1 MRSITNIA
9 SSSLLKLLFQTPLPF
24 AFYARI
30 NVPLSPDK
38 KIPALLMLQTLKT
51 YFGYDSFRP
60 LQEEII
66 RHILDGNDALVL
78 MPTGGG
84 KSICYQLPALL
95 REGTAVVV
103 SPLISL
109 MKDQVE
115 ALCAN
120 GISAGAL
127 NSSNDE
133 TENAALR
140 RACMEGRLKLL
151 YISPEKLLAEANY
164 LLRDM
169 HISLFAIDEAHCIS
183 QWGHDFR
190 PEYAQMGI
198 LHQQFP
204 HVPIIALTATAD
216 KITRE
221 DIISQLHLN
230 HPRTFIS
237 SFDRP
242 NLSLTVK
249 RGYQQKEKSK
259 TILDFIAR
267 HPGESGIIYCM
278 SRSKTESVAQMLQKQ
293 GIRTAV
299 YHAGLSPSLRDE
311 AQDDFINDRVQVVCA
326 TIAFGMGIDKSN
338 VRWVIHYN
346 LPKSIESFYQ
356 EIGRAGRDGLP
367 SDTLLFY
374 SLADLILLTK
384 FATESG
390 QQNINLEKL
399 QRMQQYAESD
409 ICRRRILLSYFG
421 EIADHDCGNCDV
433 CKNPPERFD
442 GTVIVQKAL
451 SAIVRTDQQIG
462 TGVLVDILR
471 GNMSPEVVGKGYQQL
486 KTFAAGRDVPARDW
500 HDYLL
505 QMLQLGYFE
514 IAYNENNHLKI
525 TFAGSDVLFG
535 RATARLVV
543 IRREET
549 NETKRGR
556 NGKNRSRLSEL
567 PLDFLDTENEALFEA
582 LRKLRKRLADEE
594 ALPAYI
600 VLSDKVLHLLSTS
613 RPTNLEEFGNI
624 SGIGEHKKK
633 KYGKEFIN
641 LIRKY
646 SD

>member
-1 MRSITNIA
+1 
-9 SSSLLKLLFQTPLPF
+9 
-24 AFYARI
+24 
-30 NVPLSPDK
+30 
-38 KIPALLMLQTLKT
+38 MLQTLKT

-221 DIISQLHLN
+221 DIIRQLHLN

-525 TFAGSDVLFG
+525 TSAGSDVLFG

-543 IRREET
+543 IRREEA

-556 NGKNRSRLSEL
+556 KRKETVPAQEL
-567 PLDFLDTENEALFEA
+567 PLGLPNTENEALFEA

>member
-1 MRSITNIA
+1 
-9 SSSLLKLLFQTPLPF
+9 
-24 AFYARI
+24 
-30 NVPLSPDK
+30 
-38 KIPALLMLQTLKT
+38 MLQTLKT

-60 LQEEII
+60 LQEDII
-66 RHILDGNDALVL
+66 RHLMDRKDALVL

-95 REGTAVVV
+95 SEGTAVVV

-115 ALCAN
+115 TLCAN
-120 GISAGAL
+120 GIAAGAL
-127 NSSNDE
+127 NSNNDE
-133 TENAALR
+133 TENASLR
-140 RACMEGRLKLL
+140 RACMEGKLKLL

-190 PEYAQMGI
+190 PEYTQMGI
-198 LHQQFP
+198 LHQLFP
-204 HVPIIALTATAD
+204 QVPIIALTATAD

-221 DIISQLHLN
+221 DIIKQLHLN
-230 HPRTFIS
+230 QPRIFIS

-259 TILDFIAR
+259 AILDFIAR

-278 SRSKTESVAQMLQKQ
+278 SRSKTETVAQMLQKQ
-293 GIRTAV
+293 GIKSAV
-299 YHAGLSPSLRDE
+299 YHAGLSPARRDE

-356 EIGRAGRDGLP
+356 EIGRAGRDGMP

-384 FATESG
+384 FATDSG
-390 QQNINLEKL
+390 QQSINLEKL
-399 QRMQQYAESD
+399 QRMQQYAEAD

-421 EIADHDCGNCDV
+421 ENTTCDCGNCDV

-442 GTVIVQKAL
+442 GTIIVQKAL
-451 SAIVRTDQQIG
+451 SAIARSEQQIG
-462 TGVLVDILR
+462 TGILVDILR
-471 GNMSPEVVGKGYQQL
+471 GNMSSEVTERGYHRL
-486 KTFAAGRDVPARDW
+486 KTFGVGREVPARDW

-525 TFAGSDVLFG
+525 TQSGTDILFG
-535 RATARLVV
+535 RARTLLVT
-543 IRREET
+543 IRREEAVQT
-549 NETKRGR
+549 TRGR
-556 NGKNRSRLSEL
+556 KRKATVPTKEL
-567 PLDFLDTENEALFEA
+567 PLGLPNTESGELFEA
-582 LRKLRKRLADEE
+582 LRTLRKRLADQE

-600 VLSDKVLHLLSTS
+600 VLSDKVLHLLSAS
-613 RPTNLEEFGNI
+613 RPTTIEEFGNI
-624 SGIGEHKKK
+624 SGIGEYKKK
-633 KYGKEFIN
+633 KYGKEFVE

-646 SD
+646 S

>member
-1 MRSITNIA
+1 
-9 SSSLLKLLFQTPLPF
+9 
-24 AFYARI
+24 
-30 NVPLSPDK
+30 
-38 KIPALLMLQTLKT
+38 MLQTLKT

-221 DIISQLHLN
+221 DIIRQLHLN

-525 TFAGSDVLFG
+525 TSAGSDVLFG

-556 NGKNRSRLSEL
+556 KRKATVPAQEL
-567 PLDFLDTENEALFEA
+567 PLGLPNTENEALFEA

-624 SGIGEHKKK
+624 SGIGEHKK
-633 KYGKEFIN
+633 E
-641 LIRKY
+641 IRQRIYQPNTKI
-646 SD
+646 

>member
-1 MRSITNIA
+1 
-9 SSSLLKLLFQTPLPF
+9 
-24 AFYARI
+24 
-30 NVPLSPDK
+30 
-38 KIPALLMLQTLKT
+38 MLQTLKR

-133 TENAALR
+133 TKNAALR

-221 DIISQLHLN
+221 DIIRQLHLN
-230 HPRTFIS
+230 HPRTCIS

-278 SRSKTESVAQMLQKQ
+278 SRSKTESVAQMLQKH

-471 GNMSPEVVGKGYQQL
+471 GNMSSEVVGKGYQQL

-525 TFAGSDVLFG
+525 TSAGSDVLFG

-556 NGKNRSRLSEL
+556 KRKATVPAQEL
-567 PLDFLDTENEALFEA
+567 PLGLPNTENEALFEA

>member
-1 MRSITNIA
+1 
-9 SSSLLKLLFQTPLPF
+9 
-24 AFYARI
+24 
-30 NVPLSPDK
+30 
-38 KIPALLMLQTLKT
+38 MLQTLKT

-60 LQEEII
+60 LQEDII
-66 RHILDGNDALVL
+66 RHLIDRKDALVL

-95 REGTAVVV
+95 SEGTAVVV

-115 ALCAN
+115 TLCAN
-120 GISAGAL
+120 GIAAGAL
-127 NSSNDE
+127 NSNNDE
-133 TENAALR
+133 TENASLR
-140 RACMEGRLKLL
+140 RACMEGKLKLL

-190 PEYAQMGI
+190 PEYTQMGI
-198 LHQQFP
+198 LHQLFP
-204 HVPIIALTATAD
+204 QVPIIALTATAD

-221 DIISQLHLN
+221 DIIKQLHLN
-230 HPRTFIS
+230 QPRIFIS

-259 TILDFIAR
+259 AILDFIAR
-267 HPGESGIIYCM
+267 HPEESGIIYCM
-278 SRSKTESVAQMLQKQ
+278 SRSKTETVAQMLQKQ
-293 GIRTAV
+293 GIKSAV
-299 YHAGLSPSLRDE
+299 YHAGLSPARRDE

-356 EIGRAGRDGLP
+356 EIGRAGRDGMP

-384 FATESG
+384 FATDSG
-390 QQNINLEKL
+390 QQSINLEKL
-399 QRMQQYAESD
+399 QRMQQYAEAD

-421 EIADHDCGNCDV
+421 ENTTCDCGNCDV

-442 GTVIVQKAL
+442 GTIIVQKAL
-451 SAIVRTDQQIG
+451 SAIARSEQQIG
-462 TGVLVDILR
+462 TGILVDILR
-471 GNMSPEVVGKGYQQL
+471 GNMSSEVTERGYHRL
-486 KTFAAGRDVPARDW
+486 KTFGAGREVPARDW

-525 TFAGSDVLFG
+525 TQSGTDVLFG
-535 RATARLVV
+535 RARALLVT
-543 IRREET
+543 IRREEAVQAT
-549 NETKRGR
+549 RGR
-556 NGKNRSRLSEL
+556 KRKATVPTKEL
-567 PLDFLDTENEALFEA
+567 PLGLPNTESGELFEA
-582 LRKLRKRLADEE
+582 LRTLRKRLADQE

-600 VLSDKVLHLLSTS
+600 VLSDKVLHLLSAS
-613 RPTNLEEFGNI
+613 RPTTIEEFGNI
-624 SGIGEHKKK
+624 SGIGEYKKK
-633 KYGKEFIN
+633 KYGKEFVE

-646 SD
+646 S

>member
-1 MRSITNIA
+1 MQDKT
-9 SSSLLKLLFQTPLPF
+9 
-24 AFYARI
+24 
-30 NVPLSPDK
+30 LSAK
-38 KIPALLMLQTLKT
+38 MIQTLKR

-66 RHILDGNDALVL
+66 RTVLDGRDSLVL

-95 REGTAVVV
+95 CEGTAVVV

-115 ALCAN
+115 SLCAN
-120 GISAGAL
+120 GVAAGAL

-133 TENAALR
+133 TENAVLR
-140 RACMEGRLKLL
+140 RACMEGSLKLL
-151 YISPEKLLAEANY
+151 YISPEKLIAEANY

-190 PEYAQMGI
+190 PEYAQMGFI
-198 LHQQFP
+198 REMFP
-204 HVPIIALTATAD
+204 NIPVIALTATAD

-221 DIISQLHLN
+221 DIVRQLHLN
-230 HPRTFIS
+230 QPKVFIS

-259 TILDFIAR
+259 AILDFIGR
-267 HPGESGIIYCM
+267 HRGESGIIYCM
-278 SRSKTESVAQMLQKQ
+278 SRSKTETVAQMLQKQ
-293 GIRTAV
+293 GLRVAV
-299 YHAGLSPSLRDE
+299 YHAGLSSVRRDE
-311 AQDDFINDRVQVVCA
+311 AQDDFINDRVQIVCA

-390 QQNINLEKL
+390 QQGINLEKL
-399 QRMQQYAESD
+399 QRMQQYAEAD
-409 ICRRRILLSYFG
+409 VCRRRILLSYFG
-421 EIADHDCGNCDV
+421 EATTEDCGNCDV
-433 CKNPPERFD
+433 CKNPPQRFD

-451 SAIVRTDQQIG
+451 SAIVRTEQQIG
-462 TGVLVDILR
+462 TSILVDILR
-471 GNMSPEVVGKGYQQL
+471 GNNTPDVSEKGYQQL
-486 KTFAAGRDVPARDW
+486 KTFGAGREVPARDW
-500 HDYLL
+500 QDYLL

-525 TFAGSDVLFG
+525 TNSGSDVLFG
-535 RATARLVV
+535 RSQARLAV
-543 IRREET
+543 IRREESAP
-549 NETKRGR
+549 TKGR
-556 NGKNRSRLSEL
+556 KKKPTIPVREL
-567 PLDFLDTENEALFEA
+567 PLGLPNTESEELFEA
-582 LRKLRKRLADEE
+582 LRALRKRLADQE

-600 VLSDKVLHLLSTS
+600 VLSDKVLHLLSTA
-613 RPTNLEEFGNI
+613 RPTTMEAFGNI
-624 SGIGEHKKK
+624 SGIGEYKKK
-633 KYGKEFIN
+633 KYGKDFVE

-646 SD
+646 V

>member
-1 MRSITNIA
+1 
-9 SSSLLKLLFQTPLPF
+9 
-24 AFYARI
+24 
-30 NVPLSPDK
+30 
-38 KIPALLMLQTLKT
+38 MLQTLKT

-221 DIISQLHLN
+221 DIIRQLHLN

-525 TFAGSDVLFG
+525 TSAGSDVLFG

-556 NGKNRSRLSEL
+556 KRKATVPAQEL
-567 PLDFLDTENEALFEA
+567 PLGLPNTENEALFEA

-613 RPTNLEEFGNI
+613 RPTSLEEFGNI
-624 SGIGEHKKK
+624 SGIGEYKKK

-646 SD
+646 SE

>member
-1 MRSITNIA
+1 M
-9 SSSLLKLLFQTPLPF
+9 Q
-24 AFYARI
+24 
-30 NVPLSPDK
+30 
-38 KIPALLMLQTLKT
+38 QTLKT

-66 RHILDGNDALVL
+66 RHILGGNDALVL

-140 RACMEGRLKLL
+140 RACMEGKLKLL

-169 HISLFAIDEAHCIS
+169 HVSLFAIDEAHCIS

-204 HVPIIALTATAD
+204 QVPVIALTATAD

-221 DIISQLHLN
+221 DIIKQLHLN
-230 HPRTFIS
+230 HPRIFIS

-249 RGYQQKEKSK
+249 RAYQQKEKSK
-259 TILDFIAR
+259 AIIDFIAR

-293 GIRTAV
+293 GIRAAV
-299 YHAGLSPSLRDE
+299 YHAGLSPTRRDE

-356 EIGRAGRDGLP
+356 EIGRAGRDGMP

-374 SLADLILLTK
+374 SLSDLILLTK
-384 FATESG
+384 FATDSG
-390 QQNINLEKL
+390 QQSINIEKL

-421 EIADHDCGNCDV
+421 ETATHDCGNCDV

-442 GTVIVQKAL
+442 GTIIVQKAL
-451 SAIVRTDQQIG
+451 SAIVRTEQQIS

-471 GNMSPEVVGKGYQQL
+471 GNMTPEVVDKGYEQL
-486 KTFAAGRDVPARDW
+486 KTFAAGREVPARDW

-525 TFAGSDVLFG
+525 TPAGSDVLFG

-543 IRREET
+543 IRREEA

-556 NGKNRSRLSEL
+556 KRKLPVLSKEL
-567 PLDFLDTENEALFEA
+567 PLGLPNTENEDLFEA
-582 LRKLRKRLADEE
+582 LRELRKRLADEE

-613 RPTNLEEFGNI
+613 RPTTIEEFGNI
-624 SGIGEHKKK
+624 SGIGEYKKK
-633 KYGKEFIN
+633 KYGKEFVS
-641 LIRKY
+641 LIRKF

>member
-1 MRSITNIA
+1 
-9 SSSLLKLLFQTPLPF
+9 
-24 AFYARI
+24 
-30 NVPLSPDK
+30 
-38 KIPALLMLQTLKT
+38 MLQTLKT

-140 RACMEGRLKLL
+140 RACTEGRLKLL

-221 DIISQLHLN
+221 DIIRQLHLN
-230 HPRTFIS
+230 HPRIFIS

-249 RGYQQKEKSK
+249 RGYRQKEKSK

-299 YHAGLSPSLRDE
+299 YHAGLSPARRDE

-384 FATESG
+384 FATDSG
-390 QQNINLEKL
+390 QEGINLEKL

-421 EIADHDCGNCDV
+421 ETADHDCGNCDV

-442 GTVIVQKAL
+442 GTIIVQKAL
-451 SAIVRTDQQIG
+451 SAIARTEQQIS

-471 GNMSPEVVGKGYQQL
+471 GTMSPEVVSKGYQQL
-486 KTFAAGRDVPARDW
+486 KTFAAGREVPARDW

-525 TFAGSDVLFG
+525 TSTGSDVLFG

-549 NETKRGR
+549 NETKQGR
-556 NGKNRSRLSEL
+556 KRKVPLPGKEL
-567 PLDFLDTENEALFEA
+567 PLGLPDTENEALFEA

-613 RPTNLEEFGNI
+613 RPATIEEFGNI
-624 SGIGEHKKK
+624 NGIGEYKKK
-633 KYGKEFIN
+633 KYGKEFVA
-641 LIRKY
+641 LIRKF

>member
-1 MRSITNIA
+1 
-9 SSSLLKLLFQTPLPF
+9 
-24 AFYARI
+24 
-30 NVPLSPDK
+30 
-38 KIPALLMLQTLKT
+38 MLQTLKT

-140 RACMEGRLKLL
+140 RACTEGRLKLL

-221 DIISQLHLN
+221 DIIGQLHLN

-293 GIRTAV
+293 GIRTSV
-299 YHAGLSPSLRDE
+299 YHAGLSPSLRDK

-525 TFAGSDVLFG
+525 TSAGSDVLFG

-543 IRREET
+543 IRREEA

-556 NGKNRSRLSEL
+556 KRKATVPAQEL
-567 PLDFLDTENEALFEA
+567 PLGLSNTENEALFEA

-624 SGIGEHKKK
+624 SGIGEYKKK

-646 SD
+646 SE

>member
-1 MRSITNIA
+1 
-9 SSSLLKLLFQTPLPF
+9 
-24 AFYARI
+24 
-30 NVPLSPDK
+30 
-38 KIPALLMLQTLKT
+38 MLQTLKT

-140 RACMEGRLKLL
+140 RACTEGRLKLL

-221 DIISQLHLN
+221 DIIRQLHLN

-278 SRSKTESVAQMLQKQ
+278 SRSKTESVAQMLQKH

-525 TFAGSDVLFG
+525 TSAGSDVLFG

-556 NGKNRSRLSEL
+556 KRKATVPAQEL
-567 PLDFLDTENEALFEA
+567 PLGLPNTENEALFEA

-624 SGIGEHKKK
+624 SGIGEYKKK

-646 SD
+646 R

>member
-1 MRSITNIA
+1 
-9 SSSLLKLLFQTPLPF
+9 
-24 AFYARI
+24 
-30 NVPLSPDK
+30 
-38 KIPALLMLQTLKT
+38 MLQTLKT

-60 LQEEII
+60 LQEDII
-66 RHILDGNDALVL
+66 RHLMDRKDALVL
-78 MPTGGG
+78 MPTRGG

-95 REGTAVVV
+95 SEGTAVVV

-115 ALCAN
+115 TLCAN
-120 GISAGAL
+120 GIAAGAL
-127 NSSNDE
+127 NSNNDE
-133 TENAALR
+133 TENASLR
-140 RACMEGRLKLL
+140 RACMEGKLKLL

-190 PEYAQMGI
+190 PEYTQMGI
-198 LHQQFP
+198 LHQLFP
-204 HVPIIALTATAD
+204 QVPIIALTATAD

-221 DIISQLHLN
+221 DIIKQLHLN
-230 HPRTFIS
+230 QPRIFIS

-259 TILDFIAR
+259 AILDFIAR

-278 SRSKTESVAQMLQKQ
+278 SRSKAETVAQMLQKQ
-293 GIRTAV
+293 GIKSAV
-299 YHAGLSPSLRDE
+299 YHAGLSPARRDE

-356 EIGRAGRDGLP
+356 EIGRAGRDGMP

-384 FATESG
+384 FATDSG
-390 QQNINLEKL
+390 QQSINLEKL
-399 QRMQQYAESD
+399 QRMQQYAEAD

-421 EIADHDCGNCDV
+421 ENTTCDCGNCDV

-442 GTVIVQKAL
+442 GTIIVQKAL
-451 SAIVRTDQQIG
+451 SAIARSEQQIG
-462 TGVLVDILR
+462 TGILVDILR
-471 GNMSPEVVGKGYQQL
+471 GNMSSEVTERGYHRL
-486 KTFAAGRDVPARDW
+486 KTFGAGREVPPRDW

-525 TFAGSDVLFG
+525 TQSGTDVLFG
-535 RATARLVV
+535 RARALLVT
-543 IRREET
+543 IRREEAVQAT
-549 NETKRGR
+549 RGR
-556 NGKNRSRLSEL
+556 KRKATVPTKEL
-567 PLDFLDTENEALFEA
+567 PLGLPNTESGELFEA
-582 LRKLRKRLADEE
+582 LRTLRKRLADQE

-600 VLSDKVLHLLSTS
+600 VLSDKVLHLLSAS
-613 RPTNLEEFGNI
+613 RPTTIEEFGNI
-624 SGIGEHKKK
+624 SGIGEYKKK
-633 KYGKEFIN
+633 KYGKEFVE

-646 SD
+646 S

>member
-1 MRSITNIA
+1 
-9 SSSLLKLLFQTPLPF
+9 
-24 AFYARI
+24 
-30 NVPLSPDK
+30 
-38 KIPALLMLQTLKT
+38 MLQTLKT

-60 LQEEII
+60 LQEDII
-66 RHILDGNDALVL
+66 RHLMDRKDALVL

-95 REGTAVVV
+95 SEGTAVVV

-115 ALCAN
+115 TLCAN
-120 GISAGAL
+120 GIAAGAL
-127 NSSNDE
+127 NSNNDE
-133 TENAALR
+133 TENASLR
-140 RACMEGRLKLL
+140 RACMEGKLKLL

-190 PEYAQMGI
+190 PEYTQMGI
-198 LHQQFP
+198 LHQLFP
-204 HVPIIALTATAD
+204 QVPIIALTATAD

-221 DIISQLHLN
+221 DIIKQLHLN
-230 HPRTFIS
+230 QPRIFIS

-259 TILDFIAR
+259 AILDFIAR

-278 SRSKTESVAQMLQKQ
+278 SRSKTESVAQMLQKH
-293 GIRTAV
+293 GIRSAV
-299 YHAGLSPSLRDE
+299 YHAGLSPARRDE
-311 AQDDFINDRVQVVCA
+311 AQDDFINDRVQAVCA

-356 EIGRAGRDGLP
+356 EIGRAGRDGMP

-384 FATESG
+384 FATDSG
-390 QQNINLEKL
+390 QQSINLEKL
-399 QRMQQYAESD
+399 QRMQQYAEAD

-421 EIADHDCGNCDV
+421 ENTTCDCGNCDV

-442 GTVIVQKAL
+442 GTIIVQKAL
-451 SAIVRTDQQIG
+451 SAIARSEQQIG
-462 TGVLVDILR
+462 TGILVDILR
-471 GNMSPEVVGKGYQQL
+471 GNMSSEVTERGYHRL
-486 KTFAAGRDVPARDW
+486 KTFGAGREVPVRDW

-525 TFAGSDVLFG
+525 TQSGTDVLFG
-535 RATARLVV
+535 RARALLVT
-543 IRREET
+543 IRREEAVQAT
-549 NETKRGR
+549 RGR
-556 NGKNRSRLSEL
+556 KRKATVPTKEL
-567 PLDFLDTENEALFEA
+567 PLGLPNTESGELFEA
-582 LRKLRKRLADEE
+582 LRTLRKRLADQE

-600 VLSDKVLHLLSTS
+600 VLSDKVLHLLSAS
-613 RPTNLEEFGNI
+613 RPTTIEEFGNI
-624 SGIGEHKKK
+624 SGIGEYKKK
-633 KYGKEFIN
+633 KYGKEFVD

-646 SD
+646 S

>member
-1 MRSITNIA
+1 MC
-9 SSSLLKLLFQTPLPF
+9 SS
-24 AFYARI
+24 
-30 NVPLSPDK
+30 D
-38 KIPALLMLQTLKT
+38 LKT

-221 DIISQLHLN
+221 DIIRQLHLN

-525 TFAGSDVLFG
+525 TSAGSDVLFG

-556 NGKNRSRLSEL
+556 KRKATVPAQEL
-567 PLDFLDTENEALFEA
+567 PLGLPNTENEALFEA

>member
-1 MRSITNIA
+1 
-9 SSSLLKLLFQTPLPF
+9 
-24 AFYARI
+24 
-30 NVPLSPDK
+30 
-38 KIPALLMLQTLKT
+38 MLQTLKT

-140 RACMEGRLKLL
+140 RACTEGRLKLL

-221 DIISQLHLN
+221 DIIRQLHLN

-462 TGVLVDILR
+462 TSVLVDILR

-525 TFAGSDVLFG
+525 TSTGSDVPFG

-556 NGKNRSRLSEL
+556 KRKATVPAQEL
-567 PLDFLDTENEALFEA
+567 PLGLPNTENEALFEA

-624 SGIGEHKKK
+624 SGIGEYKKK

-646 SD
+646 SE

>member
-1 MRSITNIA
+1 
-9 SSSLLKLLFQTPLPF
+9 
-24 AFYARI
+24 
-30 NVPLSPDK
+30 
-38 KIPALLMLQTLKT
+38 MLQTLKT

-60 LQEEII
+60 LQEDII
-66 RHILDGNDALVL
+66 RHLMDRKDALVL

-95 REGTAVVV
+95 SEGTAVVV

-115 ALCAN
+115 TLCAN
-120 GISAGAL
+120 GIAAGAL
-127 NSSNDE
+127 NSNNDE
-133 TENAALR
+133 TENASLR
-140 RACMEGRLKLL
+140 RACMEGKLKLL
-151 YISPEKLLAEANY
+151 YISPEKLLTEANY

-190 PEYAQMGI
+190 PEYTQMGI

-204 HVPIIALTATAD
+204 QVPIIALTATAD

-221 DIISQLHLN
+221 DIIKQLHLN
-230 HPRTFIS
+230 QPRVFIS

-259 TILDFIAR
+259 AILDFIAR

-278 SRSKTESVAQMLQKQ
+278 SRSKTETVAQMLQKQ
-293 GIRTAV
+293 GIKSAV
-299 YHAGLSPSLRDE
+299 YHAGLSPARRDE

-356 EIGRAGRDGLP
+356 EIGRTGRDGMP

-384 FATESG
+384 FATDSG
-390 QQNINLEKL
+390 QQSINLEKL
-399 QRMQQYAESD
+399 QRMQQYAEAD

-421 EIADHDCGNCDV
+421 ENTTCDCGNCDV

-442 GTVIVQKAL
+442 GTIIVQKAL
-451 SAIVRTDQQIG
+451 SAIARSEQQIG
-462 TGVLVDILR
+462 TGILVDILR
-471 GNMSPEVVGKGYQQL
+471 GNMSSEVTERGYHRL
-486 KTFAAGRDVPARDW
+486 KTFGVGREVPARDW

-525 TFAGSDVLFG
+525 TPSGSNILFG
-535 RATARLVV
+535 KAKAMLAVIHREEIVTGKGKKKKVV
-543 IRREET
+543 IA
-549 NETKRGR
+549 K
-556 NGKNRSRLSEL
+556 EL
-567 PLDFLDTENEALFEA
+567 PFGIPGGENEDLFEA
-582 LRKLRKRLADEE
+582 LRGLRKQIADQDG
-594 ALPAYI
+594 LPAYI
-600 VLSDKVLHLLSTS
+600 ILSDKVLHLLSIS
-613 RPTNLEEFGNI
+613 RPTTIEAFGEI
-624 SGIGEHKKK
+624 SGIGEFKKK
-633 KYGKEFIN
+633 KYGKEFVN
-641 LIRKY
+641 LIKQFV
-646 SD
+646 

>member
-1 MRSITNIA
+1 
-9 SSSLLKLLFQTPLPF
+9 
-24 AFYARI
+24 
-30 NVPLSPDK
+30 
-38 KIPALLMLQTLKT
+38 MLQTLKT

-140 RACMEGRLKLL
+140 RACTEGRLKLL

-221 DIISQLHLN
+221 DIIGQLHLN

-293 GIRTAV
+293 GIRTSV
-299 YHAGLSPSLRDE
+299 YHAGLSPSLRDK

-525 TFAGSDVLFG
+525 TSAGSDVLFG

-543 IRREET
+543 IRREEA

-556 NGKNRSRLSEL
+556 KRKETVPAQEPPLGL
-567 PLDFLDTENEALFEA
+567 PNTENKALFEA

>member
-1 MRSITNIA
+1 
-9 SSSLLKLLFQTPLPF
+9 
-24 AFYARI
+24 
-30 NVPLSPDK
+30 
-38 KIPALLMLQTLKT
+38 MLQTLKT

-140 RACMEGRLKLL
+140 RACTEGKLKLL

-190 PEYAQMGI
+190 PEYTQMGI
-198 LHQQFP
+198 LHRQFP
-204 HVPIIALTATAD
+204 QVPIIALTATAD

-221 DIISQLHLN
+221 DIIRQLHLN
-230 HPRTFIS
+230 HPRIFIS

-249 RGYQQKEKSK
+249 RGYRQKEKSK

-299 YHAGLSPSLRDE
+299 YHAGLSPARRDE

-384 FATESG
+384 FATDSG
-390 QQNINLEKL
+390 QEGINLEKL

-409 ICRRRILLSYFG
+409 ICRCRILLSYFG
-421 EIADHDCGNCDV
+421 ETADHDCGNCDV

-442 GTVIVQKAL
+442 GTIIVQKAL
-451 SAIVRTDQQIG
+451 SAIARTEQQIS

-471 GNMSPEVVGKGYQQL
+471 GTMSPEVVSKGYQQL
-486 KTFAAGRDVPARDW
+486 KTFAAGREVPARDW

-525 TFAGSDVLFG
+525 TSTGSDVLFG

-549 NETKRGR
+549 NETKQGR
-556 NGKNRSRLSEL
+556 KRKVPLPGKEL
-567 PLDFLDTENEALFEA
+567 PLGLPDTENEALFEA

-613 RPTNLEEFGNI
+613 RPATIEEFGNI
-624 SGIGEHKKK
+624 SGIGEYKKK
-633 KYGKEFIN
+633 KYGKEFVA
-641 LIRKY
+641 LIRKF

>member
-1 MRSITNIA
+1 
-9 SSSLLKLLFQTPLPF
+9 
-24 AFYARI
+24 
-30 NVPLSPDK
+30 
-38 KIPALLMLQTLKT
+38 MLQTLKT

-221 DIISQLHLN
+221 DIIGQLHLN

-293 GIRTAV
+293 GIRTSV
-299 YHAGLSPSLRDE
+299 YHAGLSPSLRDK

-525 TFAGSDVLFG
+525 TSAGSDVLFG

-543 IRREET
+543 IRREEA

-556 NGKNRSRLSEL
+556 KRKATVPAQEL
-567 PLDFLDTENEALFEA
+567 PLGLPNTENKALFEA

>member
-1 MRSITNIA
+1 
-9 SSSLLKLLFQTPLPF
+9 
-24 AFYARI
+24 
-30 NVPLSPDK
+30 
-38 KIPALLMLQTLKT
+38 MLQTLKT

-221 DIISQLHLN
+221 DIIRQLHLN

-237 SFDRP
+237 LFDRP

-278 SRSKTESVAQMLQKQ
+278 SRSKTESVAQMLQKH

-525 TFAGSDVLFG
+525 TSAGSDVLFG

-543 IRREET
+543 IRREEA
-549 NETKRGR
+549 NETKRGKKR
-556 NGKNRSRLSEL
+556 KATVPAQEL
-567 PLDFLDTENEALFEA
+567 PLGLPNTENEALFEA

-624 SGIGEHKKK
+624 SGIGEYKKK

-646 SD
+646 SE

>member
-1 MRSITNIA
+1 
-9 SSSLLKLLFQTPLPF
+9 
-24 AFYARI
+24 
-30 NVPLSPDK
+30 
-38 KIPALLMLQTLKT
+38 MLQTLKT

-60 LQEEII
+60 LQEDII
-66 RHILDGNDALVL
+66 RHLMDRKDALVL

-95 REGTAVVV
+95 SEGTAVVV

-115 ALCAN
+115 TLCAN
-120 GISAGAL
+120 GIAAGAL
-127 NSSNDE
+127 NSNNDE
-133 TENAALR
+133 TENASLR
-140 RACMEGRLKLL
+140 RACMEGKLKLL
-151 YISPEKLLAEANY
+151 YISPEKLLTEANY

-190 PEYAQMGI
+190 PEYTQMGI

-204 HVPIIALTATAD
+204 QVPIIALTATAD

-221 DIISQLHLN
+221 DIIKQLHLN
-230 HPRTFIS
+230 QPRVFIS

-259 TILDFIAR
+259 AILDFIAR

-278 SRSKTESVAQMLQKQ
+278 SRSKTETVAQMLQKQ
-293 GIRTAV
+293 GIKSAV
-299 YHAGLSPSLRDE
+299 YHAGLSPARRDE

-356 EIGRAGRDGLP
+356 EIGRAGRDGMP

-384 FATESG
+384 FATDSG
-390 QQNINLEKL
+390 QQSINLEKL
-399 QRMQQYAESD
+399 QRMQQYAEAD

-421 EIADHDCGNCDV
+421 ENTTCDCGNCDV

-442 GTVIVQKAL
+442 GTIIVQKAL
-451 SAIVRTDQQIG
+451 SAIARSEQQIG
-462 TGVLVDILR
+462 TGILVDILR
-471 GNMSPEVVGKGYQQL
+471 GNMSSEVTERGYHRL
-486 KTFAAGRDVPARDW
+486 KTFGVGREVPARDW

-525 TFAGSDVLFG
+525 TQSGTDILFG
-535 RATARLVV
+535 RARTLLVT
-543 IRREET
+543 IRREEAVQT
-549 NETKRGR
+549 TRGR
-556 NGKNRSRLSEL
+556 KRKATVPTKEL
-567 PLDFLDTENEALFEA
+567 PLGLPNTESGELFEA
-582 LRKLRKRLADEE
+582 LRILRKRLADQE

-613 RPTNLEEFGNI
+613 RPTTIEDFGNI
-624 SGIGEHKKK
+624 SGIGEYKKK
-633 KYGKEFIN
+633 KYGKEFVE

-646 SD
+646 S